1 MNRNLIELTQNRKPA
16 EEVLAKLMS
25 ESQAESLESGLALA
39 RTAGEYGLSVR
50 DYLQLAIDPTKGDF
64 ANDQLDGYQTA
75 LMAANLPVR
84 NDFAKGV
91 VLQAASETFQ
101 TFPGMRILFPPVMD
115 DIVQWQYRQN
125 ELEHV
130 EGMVSQSRV
139 MSGNELITTVISDGA
154 EQYQQF
160 GRIAERGTIPV
171 RTIQG
176 TEYSVKF
183 YKYGGGYEL
192 TYEFSR
198 RASLDILTP
207 YASRLEREVAIGKV
221 ATVTDLL
228 INGDPVHTPA
238 TVTNAKT
245 LSTGIG
251 DLTYA
256 QGKINWECLL
266 SWLVNRAKAGVPI
279 DTIVG
284 NYDMHF
290 EWLRMFAKPSIALG
304 TPQMEVL
311 RAAGVNL
318 AEANPRFQFNLNF
331 QVSSQAPAQK
341 LIGFSKADTVEEL
354 VESGSDIQ
362 ESIQAASNQTIK
374 YVRTTNR
381 GYRLVFGDTRDIL
394 DFSNA

>member
-1 MNRNLIELTQNRKPA
+1 MNRNLLDLTRNRKPA
-16 EEVLAKLMS
+16 EDVLAKLMS
-25 ESQAESLESGLALA
+25 ESQTESQEAGIALA
-39 RTAGEYGLSVR
+39 RTAAEYGLSVR
-50 DYLQLAIDPTKGDF
+50 DYMQLAIDPTKGEF

-84 NDFAKGV
+84 NDFAHGV

-115 DIVQWQYRQN
+115 DIVQWAYRQDQ
-125 ELEHV
+125 LENTN
-130 EGMVSQSRV
+130 GMVSQSRMV
-139 MSGNELITTVISDGA
+139 SGSELISTVVNDNA
-154 EQYQQF
+154 EAYQQF

-176 TEYSVKF
+176 TDYSVKF

-207 YASRLEREVAIGKV
+207 YAARLEREVAIGQV
-221 ATVTDLL
+221 ATVTELL
-228 INGDPVHTPA
+228 INGDPVHAAASVTDGKAMA
-238 TVTNAKT
+238 TNIGAAYAK
-245 LSTGIG
+245 
-251 DLTYA
+251 
-256 QGKINWECLL
+256 GKIDWEVFLK
-266 SWLVNRAKAGVPI
+266 WLVARAQAGTPV

-304 TPQMEVL
+304 TPQAEVL
-311 RAAGVNL
+311 RQAGVNM
-318 AEANPRFQFNLNF
+318 AEANPRFQFNVNF
-331 QVSSQAPAQK
+331 QVSSTAPAEK

-381 GYRLVFGDTRDIL
+381 GYRLIFGDTRDIL
-394 DFSNA
+394 DLSQV

>member
-1 MNRNLIELTQNRKPA
+1 MNRNLIELTKNRKPA
-16 EEVLAKLMS
+16 EEVLAKLQDSS
-25 ESQAESLESGLALA
+25 ESVSQDAGIALA

-50 DYLQLAIDPTKGDF
+50 DYLKLAIDPTKGEF

-84 NDFAKGV
+84 NDYANGV
-91 VLQAASETFQ
+91 VLAAASETFQ

-115 DIVQWQYRQN
+115 DIVQWQYRQDQ
-125 ELEHV
+125 LESID
-130 EGMVSQSRV
+130 GMVSQSRTI
-139 MSGNELITTVISDGA
+139 SGNELITTVVTDGS

-176 TEYSVKF
+176 TEHSVKF
-183 YKYGGGYEL
+183 WKYGGGYEL

-207 YASRLEREVAIGKV
+207 YAARLEREVAIGQV
-221 ATVTDLL
+221 ATVTELL
-228 INGDPVHTPA
+228 INGDPVHAAA

-245 LSTGIG
+245 LSASIG
-251 DLTYA
+251 DASYA
-256 QGKINWECLL
+256 QGKINWEALL
-266 SWLVNRAKAGVPI
+266 KWLVARAQAGVPV

-304 TPQMEVL
+304 TPQQEIL
-311 RAAGVNL
+311 AKAGVNM
-318 AEANPRFQFNLNF
+318 AQANPRFQFNVNF
-331 QVSSQAPAQK
+331 QVSSSAPAQK

-362 ESIQAASNQTIK
+362 ESIQAAQNQTIK

>member
-1 MNRNLIELTQNRKPA
+1 VNRNLIELTKNRKPA

-25 ESQAESLESGLALA
+25 DSQTESLEAGLALA
-39 RTAGEYGLSVR
+39 RNAADYGLSVR
-50 DYLQLAIDPTKGDF
+50 DYLQLAIDPSKGEY
-64 ANDQLDGYQTA
+64 ANDQLDGYKTA

-115 DIVQWQYRQN
+115 DIVQWQYRQDQ
-125 ELEHV
+125 LEKV
-130 EGMVSQSRV
+130 DGMISQSRTI
-139 MSGNELITTVISDGA
+139 SGTELITTVVTDGA

-176 TEYSVKF
+176 TEHSVKF

-207 YASRLEREVAIGKV
+207 YAARQEREVAIAQT
-221 ATVTDLL
+221 ATVTELL
-228 INGDPVHTPA
+228 YNGDPVHA
-238 TVTNAKT
+238 AASVTNAKD
-245 LSTGIG
+245 LSATIG
-251 DLTYA
+251 DASYA
-256 QGKINWECLL
+256 KGKINWEALL
-266 SWLVNRAKAGVPI
+266 KWLVLRAQAGTPI

-290 EWLRMFAKPSIALG
+290 EWLRMFAKPSIGLG
-304 TPQMEVL
+304 TPQAEVL
-311 RAAGVNL
+311 RQAGVNM
-318 AEANPRFQFNLNF
+318 AEANPRFKFNVNF
-331 QVSSQAPAQK
+331 EVSSTAPAQK
-341 LIGFSKADTVEEL
+341 LMGFSKADTVEEL

-362 ESIQAASNQTIK
+362 ESIQAAQNQTVK

-381 GYRLVFGDTRDIL
+381 GYRLIFGDTRDVL
-394 DFSNA
+394 DLSNA

>member
-1 MNRNLIELTQNRKPA
+1 VNRNLIELTKNRKPA
-16 EEVLAKLMS
+16 EDVLAKLMS
-25 ESQAESLESGLALA
+25 ESQTESMEAGIALA
-39 RTAGEYGLSVR
+39 RNAADYGLSVR
-50 DYLQLAIDPTKGDF
+50 DYLQLAIDPSKGDF

-115 DIVQWQYRQN
+115 DIVQWQYRQDQ
-125 ELEHV
+125 LEKV
-130 EGMVSQSRV
+130 DGMISQSRTI
-139 MSGNELITTVISDGA
+139 SGTELITTVVTDGA

-176 TEYSVKF
+176 TEHSVKF

-207 YASRLEREVAIGKV
+207 YAARQEREVAIAQT
-221 ATVTDLL
+221 ATVTELL
-228 INGDPVHTPA
+228 YNGDPVHAAA
-238 TVTNAKT
+238 TVTDAKA
-245 LSTGIG
+245 LSATIG
-251 DLTYA
+251 DASYA
-256 QGKINWECLL
+256 QGKINWEALL
-266 SWLVNRAKAGVPI
+266 KWLVLRAQAGVPI

-304 TPQMEVL
+304 TPQMEIL
-311 RAAGVNL
+311 RAAGVNM
-318 AEANPRFQFNLNF
+318 AEANPRFQFNINF
-331 QVSSQAPAQK
+331 QVSSTAPAQK
-341 LIGFSKADTVEEL
+341 LMGFSKADTVEEL

-362 ESIQAASNQTIK
+362 ESIQAAQNQTVK

-381 GYRLVFGDTRDIL
+381 GYRLIFGDTRDVL
-394 DFSNA
+394 DLSNA